1 MNSSKAE
8 ENQAPQAQAGF
19 ELLDKPEGNDT
30 GKDNDGG
37 NNTVAAHG
45 LGQEQNPDQTG
56 ENNRGFTQR
65 RNIGHRRLGHGVK
78 DDGVPTQRDK
88 PGNKPL

>member
-30 GKDNDGG
+30 SKNDGG
-37 NNTVAAHG
+37 SNNPVAAHG
-45 LGQEQNPDQTG
+45 L
-56 ENNRGFTQR
+56 
-65 RNIGHRRLGHGVK
+65 
-78 DDGVPTQRDK
+78 
-88 PGNKPL
+88 